1 MILETTIGVRELK
14 AQLSTYLAQVKAG
27 ATVTITEH
35 GKPIGRIVPLSK
47 TKEERLQAMIDA
59 GFIKWGGGKLKPLD
73 EAQLIT
79 PEPGATKLLSQI
91 VVENRE

>member
-1 MILETTIGVRELK
+1 MLEATVGISELK

-35 GKPIGRIVPLSK
+35 GKPIGRIVPLPK
-47 TKEERLQAMIDA
+47 TKEERIQAMIDS

-73 EAQLIT
+73 ETQLIQL
-79 PEPGATKLLSQI
+79 EPGATKLLSQI